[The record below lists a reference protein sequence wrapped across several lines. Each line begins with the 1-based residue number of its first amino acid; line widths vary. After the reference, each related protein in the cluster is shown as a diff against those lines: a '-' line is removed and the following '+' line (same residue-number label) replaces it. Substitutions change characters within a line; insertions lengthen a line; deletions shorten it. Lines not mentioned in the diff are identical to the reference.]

1 MTDSMKPRPKQSD
14 RKRIQRAIGCAF
26 AVPRGGNLFVIE
38 AALEVKS
45 RKELDAIKEAIARV
59 LCPIPPNVDHR
70 CARRWAIMVHP
81 VAKDD
86 RAGWE
91 PLLNET

>member
-1 MTDSMKPRPKQSD
+1 MKRPLKQSD
-14 RKRIQRAIGCAF
+14 RKRIGRAIERTF
-26 AVPRGGNLFVIE
+26 AIPRGGKLFVIE
-38 AALEVKS
+38 AAVEVKS
-45 RKELDAIKEAIARV
+45 RKELDAIREAIARV
-59 LCPIPPNVDHR
+59 LCPMPPDVDHR
-70 CARRWAIMVHP
+70 CARRWAVLTHP